1 MPELEA
7 IQAAISKAG
16 HTWTAIDPPQGRPY
30 SLGWEPSPQPL
41 IDRSTVMADQLKVLR
56 LPALLPHVAGDLAA
70 AMPLGA
76 PPHPLEFDGRTR
88 GVVGAVTDQE
98 NCGSCVSFATAGLV
112 STKAGIELGTRDLDL
127 SEADQHFNSAHG
139 ASCGGWNNASSL
151 AEVQVRGISLEF
163 DFAYDSAF
171 DNPTQFGGDGL
182 NIAHSRPE
190 PLRNV
195 NAYKVSGVQS
205 WTGDDR
211 KYYLSTVGPLICG
224 FQVFE
229 DFDHYGGGVYR
240 HVSGDIRG
248 GHAVLVVG
256 YSDTDRSWICRKS
269 WGDWFGGPGRPD
281 GTGAGYFKLGYGEC
295 NIDNEPMFGCTGVI
309 PPKATVHVGLAEFN
323 GRLYAGWKGIHSDER
338 LFLGSTP
345 ATAWDGGGQT
355 DGMWSSVGPS
365 FAVFGDRLFSA
376 WKGMNGDQR
385 LWWSCFDGQTW
396 TPQQMIPGVA
406 SSVGPAVAVFQNRLY
421 AMWNN
426 DQGLWW
432 SSFDGHAWA
441 PQQVIGGMA
450 SSHGPS
456 IAVFQEHLYAA

>member
-76 PPHPLEFDGRTR
+76 PPHPPEFDWRTR

-112 STKAGIELGTRDLDL
+112 STQAGIELGTRDLDL
-127 SEADQHFNSAHG
+127 SETDQHFNSAHG

-211 KYYLSTVGPLICG
+211 KYYLSTVGPLI
-224 FQVFE
+224 
-229 DFDHYGGGVYR
+229 
-240 HVSGDIRG
+240 
-248 GHAVLVVG
+248 
-256 YSDTDRSWICRKS
+256 RSAASKCLRTS
-269 WGDWFGGPGRPD
+269 TTMVAASTVTSRE
-281 GTGAGYFKLGYGEC
+281 TSGAGTPCSSLVTPTPTVRGSAG
-295 NIDNEPMFGCTGVI
+295 NRGATGSADPAGRMV
-309 PPKATVHVGLAEFN
+309 PVLA
-323 GRLYAGWKGIHSDER
+323 IS
-338 LFLGSTP
+338 SS
-345 ATAWDGGGQT
+345 ATA
-355 DGMWSSVGPS
+355 
-365 FAVFGDRLFSA
+365 SA
-376 WKGMNGDQR
+376 TSITNQC
-385 LWWSCFDGQTW
+385 L
-396 TPQQMIPGVA
+396 VA
-406 SSVGPAVAVFQNRLY
+406 QA
-421 AMWNN
+421 
-426 DQGLWW
+426 
-432 SSFDGHAWA
+432 
-441 PQQVIGGMA
+441 
-450 SSHGPS
+450 
-456 IAVFQEHLYAA
+456 